1 MVHQNPVLQFFLFV
15 CTLYVSSSS
24 SIPWPPKENYFDQ
37 TLDHYN
43 FQARNLTFKQ
53 RYLYEDKWFKPNGPI
68 FFYCGNEGGID
79 GFWNNTGLIFEL
91 APSFN
96 AFVLFAEHRYYGKSL
111 PFDKSFQQPYIQYL
125 SVDQAL
131 ADYAYLIEGIKSKF
145 NISRSLVVAFGGSYG
160 GMLAAYM
167 RAKYPHII
175 KGALAASAPVR
186 WVAGEGNFHDFF
198 ERVTKDYHDADPKCS
213 EKIKNAFNLA
223 VQLSQKP
230 DIGYKQL
237 SNDLRLCKPIQ
248 NDFEFY
254 WVLKWARNAFVMM
267 AMLDYPYKASFMASL
282 PANPVNVS
290 CKIALSVTD
299 VIPALREAV
308 GVFYNSSQSLSCF
321 DYKTQFIECADITG
335 CGLGSDS
342 LAWDFQSCTEMNLH
356 DDSDSTTND
365 MFTSLPLTKQQV
377 TSYCQRR
384 WGVTPAF
391 NQLSTFYGDNIWK
404 TSSNIIFSNGN
415 LDPWM
420 GGGILTDQSEKV
432 ISLVLDGGAHHLD
445 LRSPDP
451 NDPPSARQVRQI
463 EVQTIRSWL
472 DL

>member
-53 RYLYEDKWFKPNGPI
+53 HKWFKPNGPI

-96 AFVLFAEHRYYGKSL
+96 AFVLFAEHVCIK
-111 PFDKSFQQPYIQYL
+111 YIH
-125 SVDQAL
+125 
-131 ADYAYLIEGIKSKF
+131 
-145 NISRSLVVAFGGSYG
+145 YG

-198 ERVTKDYHDADPKCS
+198 ERVTKKKMNTVPKS
-213 EKIKNAFNLA
+213 FTNLDFSLKFKVVLCA
-223 VQLSQKP
+223 WYGKKKDLVKTKLNEPES
-230 DIGYKQL
+230 YKQL

-321 DYKTQFIECADITG
+321 DYKTQFIECSDITG

>member
-96 AFVLFAEHRYYGKSL
+96 AFVLFAEHVCIK
-111 PFDKSFQQPYIQYL
+111 YIH
-125 SVDQAL
+125 
-131 ADYAYLIEGIKSKF
+131 
-145 NISRSLVVAFGGSYG
+145 YG

-175 KGALAASAPVR
+175 KGALAASAP
-186 WVAGEGNFHDFF
+186 
-198 ERVTKDYHDADPKCS
+198 DYHDADPKCS

-230 DIGYKQL
+230 DIGRLLKFKVILCAWYGYKQL
-237 SNDLRLCKPIQ
+237 SNDLRLCKPVQ

-290 CKIALSVTD
+290 CEIALSVTD
-299 VIPALREAV
+299 LIPTLREAV